1 MTLAFARRVKLIKVN
16 KASIN
21 EDMSGNLE
29 GLKSEIKRLKQE
41 IVMLRNGSGVGGVV
55 GVESCEELRE
65 VGEVGGVGNG
75 QSNSKMIEILNRYV
89 S

>member
-29 GLKSEIKRLKQE
+29 SLKSEIKRLKQE
-41 IVMLRNGSGVGGVV
+41 IISLRNGSM
-55 GVESCEELRE
+55 ST
-65 VGEVGGVGNG
+65 
-75 QSNSKMIEILNRYV
+75 ILTT
-89 S
+89 SMLPKLDSSDSLQ